1 MAVILIVDD
10 EPLQRD
16 ILKTI
21 LDSAGYE
28 TYSAASGEEAIEL
41 AKRLDPDV
49 VLADLRMN
57 GMDGIEL
64 MEAIMREIAG
74 PSIIIMTAHG
84 TINSAVEA
92 LKKGAAD
99 YLTKPL
105 EKDSLL
111 LTVRRA
117 ADRAAL
123 LKENLRLR
131 RELYGQF
138 RIEGI
143 IGDSSAMREAME
155 IVRKIAPSS
164 VTALIRGESGT
175 GKELIARA
183 IHHNSQRKAK
193 PYTALNCAAIPENL
207 FESELFGYEAGAFT
221 GAATRKAGLFEIT
234 EGGTLFLDEIGD
246 LPLPMQ
252 SKLLRALQ
260 EKEIRRVGGKEN
272 IRIDVRIIAATNKDL
287 EKELASGGF
296 REDLYYRLSVITI
309 EMPSLCRRMEDL
321 PELISF
327 FLNKYNQEYG
337 KRVAGVDAD
346 VMKAFAAYR
355 WPGNIRQLSSVLERA
370 VLLNETGTINRK
382 DIQGELRVSEAQ
394 GAAGS
399 FSMDIPDEGL
409 DFEALEKTLINKAME
424 KADGVAA
431 KAAKLLGMSYKTFL
445 YRLEKFNQG

>member
-28 TYSAASGEEAIEL
+28 TYSAASGEEAIDL

-143 IGDSSAMREAME
+143 IGDSSAMREAMD

-346 VMKAFAAYR
+346 AMKAFAAYR

-382 DIQGELRVSEAQ
+382 DIQGELRASEAQ
-394 GAAGS
+394 GTAGS
-399 FSMDIPDEGL
+399 FNMDIPDEGL
-409 DFEALEKTLINKAME
+409 DFESLEKTLINKAME

-445 YRLEKFNQG
+445 YRLEKFNQV

>member
-1 MAVILIVDD
+1 MPVILIVDD

-64 MEAIMREIAG
+64 MEAIMKEMAG

-309 EMPSLCRRMEDL
+309 EMPSLWRRMEDL

-337 KRVAGVDAD
+337 KRVAGVDQD

-382 DIQGELRVSEAQ
+382 DIQGELRAAEAP
-394 GAAGS
+394 GSAGS

-409 DFEALEKTLINKAME
+409 DFEALEKALINKAME
-424 KADGVAA
+424 KTDGVAA